1 MKNFGLVVIGAH
13 FGVWLEDLITNNKD
27 KNILLIEPVPYNYKI
42 LQNKFSK
49 YINISICTNAVFSEN
64 KKKKFYFVK
73 ENSISKLGKHW
84 ASGIGSFQKQHILDH
99 YSKRFQITEEDI
111 EVIEIEFITF
121 ENLVN
126 TYGIKSIDNLQIDV
140 EGAEFEILN
149 SINFK
154 KINIKYLVEK
164 KNFVLINKKF
174 KYDLVLVPFFNS
186 LDQIDLLNKK
196 ILIPFKKIISK
207 HIVLVTK
214 KPLIKNFY
222 YSEQGDNYF
231 DRIQIKKIKNFY
243 FLTARIAKNFKK
255 KSKSFFIKNF
265 SLLNNVELYYSN
277 INSYINYFRN
287 KDQIK
292 KLKKV
297 NSKKIKIMNTSQLY
311 DSIIKY
317 FF

>member
-1 MKNFGLVVIGAH
+1 MEKIFSKSMLK
-13 FGVWLEDLITNNKD
+13 LNNKNIAIIGSSPIMMLFAKTLSRRNTITVFEKKKIGGAWLYED
-27 KNILLIEPVPYNYKI
+27 IVQIKTNLFTNVLVPSNSTNQKKIKRVNSFLKKFKVNINHNKDTYKTVSSYKPTTVYKYDFSLFYSNILKS
-42 LQNKFSK
+42 NK
-49 YINISICTNAVFSEN
+49 
-64 KKKKFYFVK
+64 
-73 ENSISKLGKHW
+73 
-84 ASGIGSFQKQHILDH
+84 
-99 YSKRFQITEEDI
+99 
-111 EVIEIEFITF
+111 
-121 ENLVN
+121 
-126 TYGIKSIDNLQIDV
+126 
-140 EGAEFEILN
+140 
-149 SINFK
+149 INFK

-277 INSYINYFRN
+277 INSYINYYRN
-287 KDQIK
+287 KEQIK
-292 KLKKV
+292 KIKKA
-297 NSKKIKIMNTSQLY
+297 NSKKIKIMNTTQLY
-311 DSIIKY
+311 GSIIKY